1 MAMSRLTYLHIRG
14 TLAENMVYRPRPGHE
29 STRPGRR
36 AEGNPAFQLVLL
48 AADRRVLVSVTPEV
62 IPRGC
67 GPAGDPLRFRV
78 RGTLPLHPDGVA
90 YELRRGEILLHAAAI
105 PPEPP
110 RIVAHHDR
118 TSAQGLALHWDAPH
132 TSDMTYSIVAEM
144 ESGRRITLARGL
156 TAQAHTVDPSTIPA
170 HGKATLCIV
179 ANDGVRSS
187 ESDVGSI
194 DVPARPPTVH
204 IIAPRSNSRLS
215 FGQPVSVLG
224 SCLDMSGQPCPSEF
238 VRWSLDG
245 KPFAAGTVV
254 AVVEIAQPGTHQ
266 LTLAYVSESVRVESS
281 VTVEVEEP
289 DADYRLWEVLMGD
302 GHPRANREGELSE

>member
-1 MAMSRLTYLHIRG
+1 MAMTRLTYLHIRG

-48 AADRRVLVSVTPEV
+48 AADRRALVSVAPEI

-67 GPAGDPLRFRV
+67 GPAGKALRFRV

-90 YELRRGEILLHAAAI
+90 YELRRGEVLLHAAAI

-110 RIVAHHDR
+110 RNVTHRHR
-118 TSAQGLALHWDAPH
+118 TSAQGLTLDWDMPH

-156 TAQAHTVDPSTIPA
+156 TKQAHTVDPSTIPA
-170 HGKATLCIV
+170 HGKAKLYVVTT
-179 ANDGVRSS
+179 DGVRSS
-187 ESDVGSI
+187 ESEVAAI
-194 DVPARPPTVH
+194 DVPERPPTVH
-204 IIAPRSNSRLS
+204 IIAPRSNSRLP

-224 SCLDMSGQPCPSEF
+224 CCLDMGGQPYPSEF
-238 VRWSLDG
+238 VLWSLDG

-254 AVVEIAQPGTHQ
+254 AVLEIAQPGTHQ

-281 VTVEVEEP
+281 VTIEVEEP
-289 DADYRLWEVLMGD
+289 DADYRLWEALMGD
-302 GHPRANREGELSE
+302 GHPTASRE